1 MKARG
6 MGCAKRG
13 GNFRGVAKPKKETT
27 GPVMMKKGG
36 CVTKK
41 YRKGGMAK
49 KGCGKP

>member
-6 MGCAKRG
+6 MGAAKRG
-13 GNFRGVAKPKKETT
+13 GNFNMGKAKKQTT
-27 GPVMMKKGG
+27 GPVFMKKGG